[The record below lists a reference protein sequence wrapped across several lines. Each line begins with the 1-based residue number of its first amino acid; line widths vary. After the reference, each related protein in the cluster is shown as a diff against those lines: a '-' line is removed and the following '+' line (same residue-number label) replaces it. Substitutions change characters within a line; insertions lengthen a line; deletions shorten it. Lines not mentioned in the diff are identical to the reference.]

1 MYNNSNIIWNKIMRG
16 VIMQIKSLAQNNIYL
31 FHRSIAANIYST
43 EFDRFL
49 TDKKLRGT
57 YLASEYYAKRNI
69 VDFINEKIIE
79 KEIDKN
85 DINNFLPK
93 QLSFGKHKQVFYY
106 KFKSGYD
113 NTVKSVSDN
122 INLRFGIKSMDY
134 NELAN
139 AYYREID
146 GEDENLA
153 YVNVLKEDNNKVLK
167 LRLIFVKK
175 VKYKDGNVEKYEN
188 SYFPID
194 IDFESNYFVIKSM
207 IKDYINL
214 KEYKSN
220 TLAQEYAKKII
231 SMLNLQVIEDKSG
244 NQTVLY
250 NMCNKLLDKVISE
263 VSKLGMK
270 DLDSL
275 IEGFAETIK
284 EEIKKKLSM
293 PIKTTGALNEIK
305 PQVKNIIENIIVPLI
320 LIDNKQIDGLISYI
334 KFRDRTA
341 VKAVLKTKRRNET
354 LLDSEAYLNLR
365 ETLKK
370 SNYVQ
375 KIRVIWNE
383 KELSLYYDAS
393 RDECVEF
400 HFYRKILKADVDYAI
415 KRFEEH
421 R

>member
-1 MYNNSNIIWNKIMRG
+1 
-16 VIMQIKSLAQNNIYL
+16 MQTNRLTQNDIYL
-31 FHRSIAANIYST
+31 FHRSIAANIYAT
-43 EFDRFL
+43 EFDKFL
-49 TDKKLRGT
+49 TNKQLKGT
-57 YLASEYYAKRNI
+57 YLSSEYYAKRNI

-79 KEIDKN
+79 NRINKADID
-85 DINNFLPK
+85 NFLPQ

-106 KFKSGYD
+106 KFNSKYD
-113 NTVKSVSDN
+113 NSNKSIKDN
-122 INLRFGIKSMDY
+122 INFKFGIKSLDY
-134 NELAN
+134 NILST
-139 AYYREID
+139 AYYTSMD
-146 GEDENLA
+146 KEDEELV
-153 YVNVLKEDNNKVLK
+153 YIKVLKEDEDKILK
-167 LRLIFVKK
+167 LRIIFVKK
-175 VKYKDGNVEKYEN
+175 VKYKDKNIDKHEN

-194 IDFESNYFVIKSM
+194 IDFENNFIIVKSI
-207 IKDYINL
+207 IKDYI
-214 KEYKSN
+214 KIKDYKDN
-220 TLAQEYAKKII
+220 VLAIDYAKKII
-231 SMLNLQVIEDKSG
+231 SVFNLHIIENKSG
-244 NQTVLY
+244 NQAVLY

-263 VSKLGMK
+263 ISKLGME
-270 DLDSL
+270 DLDNF
-275 IEGFAETIK
+275 IEKFSTNIK
-284 EEIKKKLSM
+284 NEIEKKLAI
-293 PIKTTGALNEIK
+293 PITKTGALYEIQ

-375 KIRVIWNE
+375 KIRVLWNE

-393 RDECVEF
+393 RDDCVEF

-415 KRFEEH
+415 RKFEEH